1 MLKNNFKNS
10 VECNGKYF
18 EKFET
23 IKKEE
28 FIDFKTYEMTIFLK
42 LRIKFKIFVIL
53 YCIVF
58 FS

>member
-28 FIDFKTYEMTIFLK
+28 FIDFKTYEMTRTPLFGRKPMIIEGFLN
-42 LRIKFKIFVIL
+42 
-53 YCIVF
+53 
-58 FS
+58 